1 MKQEL
6 TERLELNVHLT
17 EALTEEEKE
26 LLANN
31 ILALLTQVRPDL
43 VDENIN
49 KVHRVEMIRFTRDG
63 PVSV

>member
-6 TERLELNVHLT
+6 TERLELNVRVT

-49 KVHRVEMIRFTRDG
+49 KVDYMEMKRFTRDG